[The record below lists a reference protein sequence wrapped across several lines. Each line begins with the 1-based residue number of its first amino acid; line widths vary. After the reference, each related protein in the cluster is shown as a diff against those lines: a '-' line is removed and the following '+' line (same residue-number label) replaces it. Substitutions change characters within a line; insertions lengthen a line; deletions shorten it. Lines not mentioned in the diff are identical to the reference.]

1 MRRVTCSYS
10 ARPIG
15 KKTDGS
21 NSSRGGSV
29 GVSVGG
35 SGLSVFA
42 NANKGQ
48 GNERGDGTFWT
59 ETTVD
64 SGGMFSL
71 RSGRD
76 TALTGAQVSAE
87 TVKADVG
94 RNLTL
99 QSQQD
104 RDNYDA
110 KQSRAS
116 GGISVPVA
124 GGGAAVNL
132 SMSRDRL
139 SSQYDS
145 VQAQTGIFA
154 GSGGVDIRV
163 GEHTQLDGA
172 VIASTAA
179 ADKNTLDTGTLG
191 FSDIK
196 NKAVFTVEHQGGSLS
211 TGGPVGSDLL
221 SNLGGMVLAGLGN
234 GGYAEGTT
242 QAAVSEGTI
251 TVRDTENQQQNVDD
265 LSRDTGNAN
274 GSIGPIFD
282 KEKEQNRL
290 KEVQLIGEIG
300 GQALDIASTQG
311 KIIAT
316 NAANDKMKAVKP
328 EDIVAAEKQWEK
340 ANPGKAAT
348 AEDINQQIYQTAYNQ
363 AFNASGFGT
372 GGPVQRGMQAATAAV
387 QGLAGGNMG
396 AALTGAS
403 APYLAGVIKQSTG
416 DNPAANT
423 MAHAV
428 LGAVTAYASGNNAL
442 AGAAGAATA
451 ELMAPTIISALGWD
465 KNTLTEGQ
473 KQAVSALSTLAAGLA
488 GGLTG
493 DSTADALAGGQAGK
507 NAVEN
512 NYLNSTQALTFDKE
526 LSDCRKSGGN
536 CQAVIDKWK
545 KVSDE
550 QSVKLDETLKNNPL
564 EAQVWDKEV
573 AQGGIAITER
583 PGWLSSLGA
592 DVMSSEE
599 AKAYVQQWN
608 GQDLSKI
615 DVNSPGW
622 TKFAA
627 FASDPENQVAVA
639 SLGMLGKDLTKAAL
653 SYMGRNTSTA
663 TVSASSVGMKWGQGN
678 MKQGMPWEDYV
689 GKTLP
694 VGSRLPPNFKTY
706 DYFDRA
712 TGAVVSAK
720 SLDTQ
725 TMAKLSNPN
734 QVYSSIKKNIDVTAK
749 FEKASLSGVTVN
761 SSMITSKE
769 VRLAV
774 PVNTTKA
781 QWTEINRAIEYG
793 KNQGVK
799 VTVTQ
804 VK

>member
-1 MRRVTCSYS
+1 AALSGVQAVQAGQLVQAQGGGITEMVGVSVSLGSQKSSSQQQQEQTQVSGS
-10 ARPIG
+10 ALTAGNNLSIKASGSDILIAGSQLKAGGDTRLDAARDVQLLG
-15 KKTDGS
+15 AANRQKTDGS

-316 NAANDKMKAVKP
+316 HAANDKMKAVKP
-328 EDIVAAEKQWEK
+328 EDIAAAEKQWEK
-340 ANPGKAAT
+340 AHPGKAAT

-363 AFNASGFGT
+363 AFNESGFGT
-372 GGPVQRGMQAATAAV
+372 GGPVQRGMQAAT
-387 QGLAGGNMG
+387 
-396 AALTGAS
+396 
-403 APYLAGVIKQSTG
+403 
-416 DNPAANT
+416 
-423 MAHAV
+423 
-428 LGAVTAYASGNNAL
+428 
-442 AGAAGAATA
+442 
-451 ELMAPTIISALGWD
+451 
-465 KNTLTEGQ
+465 
-473 KQAVSALSTLAAGLA
+473 
-488 GGLTG
+488 
-493 DSTADALAGGQAGK
+493 
-507 NAVEN
+507 
-512 NYLNSTQALTFDKE
+512 
-526 LSDCRKSGGN
+526 
-536 CQAVIDKWK
+536 
-545 KVSDE
+545 
-550 QSVKLDETLKNNPL
+550 
-564 EAQVWDKEV
+564 
-573 AQGGIAITER
+573 
-583 PGWLSSLGA
+583 
-592 DVMSSEE
+592 
-599 AKAYVQQWN
+599 
-608 GQDLSKI
+608 
-615 DVNSPGW
+615 
-622 TKFAA
+622 
-627 FASDPENQVAVA
+627 
-639 SLGMLGKDLTKAAL
+639 
-653 SYMGRNTSTA
+653 
-663 TVSASSVGMKWGQGN
+663 
-678 MKQGMPWEDYV
+678 
-689 GKTLP
+689 
-694 VGSRLPPNFKTY
+694 
-706 DYFDRA
+706 
-712 TGAVVSAK
+712 
-720 SLDTQ
+720 
-725 TMAKLSNPN
+725 
-734 QVYSSIKKNIDVTAK
+734 
-749 FEKASLSGVTVN
+749 
-761 SSMITSKE
+761 
-769 VRLAV
+769 
-774 PVNTTKA
+774 
-781 QWTEINRAIEYG
+781 
-793 KNQGVK
+793 
-799 VTVTQ
+799 
-804 VK
+804 

>member
-1 MRRVTCSYS
+1 M
-10 ARPIG
+10 
-15 KKTDGS
+15 
-21 NSSRGGSV
+21 
-29 GVSVGG
+29 GG

-110 KQSRAS
+110 KQSRVS

-251 TVRDTENQQQNVDD
+251 TVRNTENQQQNIDD

-316 NAANDKMKAVKP
+316 HAANDKMKAVKP

-340 ANPGKAAT
+340 AHPGKAAT

-363 AFNASGFGT
+363 AFNESGFGT

-512 NYLNSTQALTFDKE
+512 NFLSATKNEKLMKALDDQKEGKNLLQASQNIVYLTNEDKASNV
-526 LSDCRKSGGN
+526 LL
-536 CQAVIDKWK
+536 
-545 KVSDE
+545 E
-550 QSVKLDETLKNNPL
+550 QY
-564 EAQVWDKEV
+564 
-573 AQGGIAITER
+573 R
-583 PGWLSSLGA
+583 
-592 DVMSSEE
+592 
-599 AKAYVQQWN
+599 N
-608 GQDLSKI
+608 GQLNESQKQDLANVLNQYGYELQTVYGFTEQEATVAIQNLVK
-615 DVNSPGW
+615 GG
-622 TKFAA
+622 A
-627 FASDPENQVAVA
+627 FVA
-639 SLGMLGKDLTKAAL
+639 SAADAKTYNEAL
-653 SYMGRNTSTA
+653 SYLKMYSVQSGQAAVGVDALIALPGAPGSIIRGTFVTGGAYQTGKGIGQVIDGKYAEGGKNIALGSLAVFGGVAGSKVVDKPGGGIISPKSSIWQTGKIGNTI
-663 TVSASSVGMKWGQGN
+663 
-678 MKQGMPWEDYV
+678 
-689 GKTLP
+689 
-694 VGSRLPPNFKTY
+694 
-706 DYFDRA
+706 
-712 TGAVVSAK
+712 AK
-720 SLDTQ
+720 SDGLLTGHVTKTTPQMTNDKRKYPLTQ
-725 TMAKLSNPN
+725 
-734 QVYSSIKKNIDVTAK
+734 
-749 FEKASLSGVTVN
+749 
-761 SSMITSKE
+761 
-769 VRLAV
+769 
-774 PVNTTKA
+774 
-781 QWTEINRAIEYG
+781 
-793 KNQGVK
+793 
-799 VTVTQ
+799 
-804 VK
+804 

>member
-1 MRRVTCSYS
+1 
-10 ARPIG
+10 
-15 KKTDGS
+15 
-21 NSSRGGSV
+21 
-29 GVSVGG
+29 
-35 SGLSVFA
+35 
-42 NANKGQ
+42 
-48 GNERGDGTFWT
+48 
-59 ETTVD
+59 
-64 SGGMFSL
+64 
-71 RSGRD
+71 
-76 TALTGAQVSAE
+76 
-87 TVKADVG
+87 
-94 RNLTL
+94 
-99 QSQQD
+99 
-104 RDNYDA
+104 
-110 KQSRAS
+110 
-116 GGISVPVA
+116 
-124 GGGAAVNL
+124 
-132 SMSRDRL
+132 MSRDRL

-251 TVRDTENQQQNVDD
+251 TVRDTENQQQNIDD

-316 NAANDKMKAVKP
+316 HAANDKMKAVKP
-328 EDIVAAEKQWEK
+328 EDIAAAEKQWEK
-340 ANPGKAAT
+340 AHPGKAAT

-363 AFNASGFGT
+363 AFNESGFGT

-387 QGLAGGNMG
+387 QGLAGGNLG

-428 LGAVTAYASGNNAL
+428 LGAVTAYASGNHAL

-512 NYLNSTQALTFDKE
+512 NALSLALKGCGIAAPCRSLIAKQVLEIGVKAGITGVVAKEIADKISEDDLDHLVTLKMMGNDEVTEKYLNSLQDKYVPAHTGGDQIAGLGPSNTGGDQIADNL
-526 LSDCRKSGGN
+526 LSHTGSDQSTGQSATNTGNIDGKPDTGGN
-536 CQAVIDKWK
+536 STVTPIPDGPNKDDLAYL
-545 KVSDE
+545 
-550 QSVKLDETLKNNPL
+550 QSGNKIETTLKPEKNWESARNKAL
-564 EAQVWDKEV
+564 DIVGD
-573 AQGGIAITER
+573 
-583 PGWLSSLGA
+583 LGA
-592 DVMSSEE
+592 D
-599 AKAYVQQWN
+599 
-608 GQDLSKI
+608 SKPVI
-615 DVNSPGW
+615 GRLEISAGSGKVIGRQSNDGKVGW
-622 TKFAA
+622 RVDY
-627 FASDPENQVAVA
+627 DPEKGTHINVWDYSQ
-639 SLGMLGKDLTKAAL
+639 GKGPGKA
-653 SYMGRNTSTA
+653 
-663 TVSASSVGMKWGQGN
+663 
-678 MKQGMPWEDYV
+678 
-689 GKTLP
+689 
-694 VGSRLPPNFKTY
+694 
-706 DYFDRA
+706 
-712 TGAVVSAK
+712 
-720 SLDTQ
+720 
-725 TMAKLSNPN
+725 
-734 QVYSSIKKNIDVTAK
+734 IKKVVP
-749 FEKASLSGVTVN
+749 FEGNEQSFETIL
-761 SSMITSKE
+761 
-769 VRLAV
+769 RQL
-774 PVNTTKA
+774 
-781 QWTEINRAIEYG
+781 NR
-793 KNQGVK
+793 
-799 VTVTQ
+799 
-804 VK
+804 